1 MKTLSLI
8 QRLFGLMRARPVVSA
23 AAIVGLL
30 VLIVVAGTVGG
41 DATHETAYFEVKRG
55 NLLIS
60 VVEGGSIE
68 AVSETSI
75 RNMVEGTG
83 RIIRIVPE
91 GTFVKKGDL
100 VVELDSGSAQDQV
113 NQQQITVR
121 KAELELL
128 QATKELEIASSQ
140 TNSDFTAAKIQLELA
155 QIDLTK
161 YQEGEL
167 AQLQREFEIEV
178 DTTQE
183 QLLVDEERFH
193 YSTNLLAAGFET
205 KSTADGHRLTM
216 LRTKKNLQQAT
227 NNLWMF
233 LQFDRKKLL
242 TQYASKVEEA
252 EKELSR
258 VVKQSEAKMAQFVAD
273 LETKD
278 RTLKLQ
284 QNKLERDEENLK
296 QARILAPAD
305 GLVVYATP
313 EGRMSSESMIEE
325 GATIRYRQEI
335 IKLPDTSAMKLTIKI
350 HESHVGKI
358 KAGQAAYVRL
368 DPQPDVRFSGTV
380 AKVALLPNTQDRWSN
395 PNLKVYNT
403 EILITE
409 TLPDTIKPG
418 VSASAEIIVTNLTD
432 VISVPVQA
440 VTTFRGKP
448 TVYLA
453 GANPQPMPVQVGLFN
468 TRFIQITEGLKEGD
482 RVLLSPPLDSEGADI
497 DRSIMQEGDAI
508 PTNKVT
514 VAQSPAATEV
524 NAESGVGR
532 PSQPRP
538 GEGGDGATASR
549 GGLNRDAMLKQW
561 DKDGDG
567 TLSETERAAMR
578 AQMGNRSGQ
587 GARAGGSRE
596 DMMKQYDTDGDGQ
609 LSETERAAMTEAF
622 NRRRNSSEGGGGE
635 GGSQRRQ
642 RPAAAADN
650 SR

>member
-8 QRLFGLMRARPVVSA
+8 QRLFGLMRARPVISA
-23 AAIVGLL
+23 AAIIGLL
-30 VLIVVAGTVGG
+30 VLIVIAGTIGD
-41 DATHETAYFEVKRG
+41 DATRETAYYEVKRG

-60 VVEGGSIE
+60 VVEGGSLE

-100 VVELDSGSAQDQV
+100 LVELDSGSAQDQV

-284 QNKLERDEENLK
+284 GNKLERDEENLK
-296 QARILAPAD
+296 QAKILAPAD

-358 KAGQAAYVRL
+358 KPGQAAYVRL

-514 VAQSPAATEV
+514 VAQSPAATEET
-524 NAESGVGR
+524 AESSAGR
-532 PSQPRP
+532 PLQPSP
-538 GEGGDGATASR
+538 GEGGDGAAAGR
-549 GGLNRDAMLKQW
+549 GGFNREAMMKQW

-567 TLSETERAAMR
+567 ALSEAERAAMR
-578 AQMGNRSGQ
+578 AQMGNRG
-587 GARAGGSRE
+587 GAGGRAGGNRE
-596 DMMKQYDTDGDGQ
+596 EMMKQYDKDGDGQ
-609 LSETERAAMTEAF
+609 LSEAERAAMTEAF
-622 NRRRNSSEGGGGE
+622 NRRRNSSESGGGE
-635 GGSQRRQ
+635 GDSQRRQ